1 MSGENVDVIRRGYEE
16 YAAGR
21 LADYIARVADPDFEL
36 DMTRWGPAAYTY
48 RGDRRIQEL
57 PAGAR
62 HALGALRHPTGPIR
76 GGGDHVVV
84 VIQVEAR
91 GRGSGAEVS
100 AQYANTWTFRDGRVI
115 RAEWVDEPAEALQA
129 VGPPE

>member
-1 MSGENVDVIRRGYEE
+1 MIRRGYEE

-21 LADYIARVADPDFEL
+21 LADYIGLVADPEFEL
-36 DMTRWGPAAYTY
+36 DMTKWGPAAYTY
-48 RGDRRIQEL
+48 RGIDGFRSFLRALDTLWERFDIQPVRFVE
-57 PAGAR
+57 A
-62 HALGALRHPTGPIR
+62 
-76 GGGDHVVV
+76 GDHVVV

-91 GRGSGAEVS
+91 GRESGAEVS

-129 VGPPE
+129 VGLRE